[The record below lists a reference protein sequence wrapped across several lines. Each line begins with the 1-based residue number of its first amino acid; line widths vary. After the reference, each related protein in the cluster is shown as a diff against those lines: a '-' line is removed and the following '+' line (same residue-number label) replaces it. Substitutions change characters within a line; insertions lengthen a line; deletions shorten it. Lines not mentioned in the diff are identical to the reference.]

1 MRYLIVC
8 LLVLS
13 FVPLPLPHKYT
24 VSVPNLNSGGCGYY
38 AYYLSGKLP
47 GSTIVGIRG
56 NRHYMVYRNGFYY
69 DGRGAYLPHV
79 IWLWSLGDI
88 EPISREELRG
98 LLNDRSLWNTKFDLR
113 DTAYFIS
120 L

>member
-1 MRYLIVC
+1 MRYIVF
-8 LLVLS
+8 LLFVLT
-13 FVPLPLPHKYT
+13 FIPFPHSYT
-24 VSVPNLNSGGCGYY
+24 VSVPNINSGGCGYY
-38 AYYLSGKLP
+38 AYYLSGKFPKATVVQL
-47 GSTIVGIRG
+47 RG
-56 NRHYMVYRNGFYY
+56 GKHYMVYKNGLYY

-88 EPISREELRG
+88 EPISREELRE
-98 LLNDRSLWNTKFDLR
+98 LLNDRSIWNTKFDLR

>member
-8 LLVLS
+8 LLVVVS
-13 FVPLPLPHKYT
+13 FLPLPHKYE
-24 VSVPNLNSGGCGYY
+24 VRVPNLNSGGCGYY

-47 GSTIVGIRG
+47 GSTVVGIRG

-69 DGRGAYLPHV
+69 DGRWAYLPHV

-88 EPISREELRG
+88 EPISREELRE
-98 LLNDRSLWNTKFDLR
+98 LLNDRSIWNTKFDLR
-113 DTAYFIS
+113 DTAYFMS

>member
-1 MRYLIVC
+1 MRYIVF
-8 LLVLS
+8 LLFVLT
-13 FVPLPLPHKYT
+13 FIPFPHSYT
-24 VSVPNLNSGGCGYY
+24 VSVPNINSGGCGYY
-38 AYYLSGKLP
+38 AYYLSGKFPKATVVQL
-47 GSTIVGIRG
+47 RG
-56 NRHYMVYRNGFYY
+56 GKHYMVYKNGLYY

>member
-1 MRYLIVC
+1 MRYILGI
-8 LLVLS
+8 LFVLS
-13 FVPLPLPHKYT
+13 FVPLPHRYE
-24 VSVPNLNSGGCGYY
+24 VSVPNINSGGCGYY

-56 NRHYMVYRNGFYY
+56 NTHYMVYRNGFYY
-69 DGRGAYLPHV
+69 DGKWAYLPHV
-79 IWLWSLGDI
+79 IWLWSKGDI
-88 EPISREELRG
+88 EPISREELRE
-98 LLNDRSLWNTKFDLR
+98 LLNDRSIWNTKFDLR